1 MNWGSAAEF
10 FAMGGKGFYVWS
22 AYGATLAWMLYDAWS
37 AAARRRRAA
46 QDSKQMP
53 NHET

>member
-22 AYGATLAWMLYDAWS
+22 AYGLTLAWMLYDALS

-46 QDSKQMP
+46 ARADQP
-53 NHET
+53 